1 MTPMHNMLDSNAAL
15 RKLQMY
21 MPLLRRLDERG
32 VDYCIVGGTAV
43 AIWQL
48 EAEAMN
54 IRETVDIDVMVSS
67 AYDNGEFAR
76 DYIAAA
82 GGKPVPGDLICD
94 AVLGEDG
101 VETLKAYP
109 FDNTSFAVGD
119 EGIDAPNVD
128 LCRSLNGYRLE
139 DLERERVT
147 IGDLS
152 VWVASIDQLIE
163 MKKRTIEL
171 YRATPDNTSR
181 PQDFVDL
188 ATLRA
193 LKEGTPQIDSTES
206 GNSADRPRPSRL
218 ARLLAAARG
227 SRESNDNEEKQ

>member
-1 MTPMHNMLDSNAAL
+1 M
-15 RKLQMY
+15 
-21 MPLLRRLDERG
+21 
-32 VDYCIVGGTAV
+32 
-43 AIWQL
+43 
-48 EAEAMN
+48 
-54 IRETVDIDVMVSS
+54 
-67 AYDNGEFAR
+67 
-76 DYIAAA
+76 
-82 GGKPVPGDLICD
+82 PGDLICD

-101 VETLKAYP
+101 AETLKAYP
-109 FDNTSFAVGD
+109 FDNTSFAAGD

-139 DLERERVT
+139 DLERERVE
-147 IGDLS
+147 IAGLS
-152 VWVASIDQLIE
+152 IWVASVDQLIE

-193 LKEGTPQIDSTES
+193 LKEGTPHIDLAEN
-206 GNSADRPRPSRL
+206 GNSTDRPRPSRL

-227 SRESNDNEEKQ
+227 SRESDDNEEKQ